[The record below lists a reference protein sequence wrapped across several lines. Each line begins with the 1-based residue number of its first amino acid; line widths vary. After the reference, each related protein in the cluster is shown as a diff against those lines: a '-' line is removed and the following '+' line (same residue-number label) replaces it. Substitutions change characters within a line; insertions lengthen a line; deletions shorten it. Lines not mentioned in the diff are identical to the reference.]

1 MTPCIDTPLPPP
13 ENGDTLRQTH
23 RPRGQAL
30 RNFGY
35 KSSLGGRLMLAI
47 ALIAGFPAATGVLG
61 WIELQDVG
69 RNQSRVVTEAIPAIS
84 EVRGVAEG
92 TSRVVATAPELAAV
106 TDEAQRAERAAYLFG
121 QTAALRE
128 RLLRQR
134 GMPDDA
140 LENALAAEEA
150 LRRALVSIDQLVRQR
165 LSLTARRDA
174 QLQAGLAAAAEL
186 TEIADTLV
194 ANAEMGASAVI
205 SSLYDIDGGAAPDPQ
220 RRLDTLDKLI
230 EVDLFQMGLMFELR
244 AHASEVG
251 LLLSRIAGV
260 RSPDEVQGLR
270 AELDQRVRVI
280 ARRLA
285 SVQDPR
291 RADRVLVL
299 LRVIGPGAAAPPET
313 APLFETAA
321 QILAVSDRIARAET
335 DLRAAALALEAA
347 ASVLADRIEANAV
360 TAGQSAEQAIVATQR
375 LYVFSVLLALVL
387 SLAVLWI
394 YVRGNLIRRLDALS
408 ARMTG
413 LAEGDLG
420 EDIRPTGPDEIGQM
434 EAAVEVFRQQAMANH
449 AFAEEREAHL
459 AELRRH
465 RSALQQLVA
474 EQTEQLR
481 GEVAAHD
488 AARDRAEAADRA
500 KSEFLA
506 MMSHEIR
513 TPMNGVLGMLRN
525 LPRDGLTPAQVARL
539 DAALASGRGLMGLL
553 NSILDYSKLDQGQA
567 AVETVAFDLAP
578 ALRDIALLM
587 APMAEEKGLRLVT
600 SLPEAALPP
609 VQGDLG
615 KLRQILFNLVSN
627 AVKFTEAGE
636 VRVAVRLVS
645 PATADPLRLR
655 FTVTDT
661 GRGIAP
667 EALERVFAPFQQEDP
682 QTARTHGGTG
692 LGLTI
697 SRRLAGLM
705 GGALSVASQPGQGAT
720 FTLDLPFG
728 AGGRRAAGGRAP
740 CGRARRRR
748 CGPWRCWWSRI
759 TPSTSR
765 WRRISWTAWATV
777 AVIAGSGEEALSLAL
792 SGFDAVLMDVSLP
805 GISGIE
811 TTRRLR
817 ALPGPAA
824 WVPVIGV
831 SAHAQPEDQAAARAA
846 GMDEVIAKPL
856 TPEMLAEALH
866 RLCDAPDIAPAV
878 AETLADLGPARTRD
892 LLALM
897 LAQLHAEAEG
907 IARALLAGQ
916 ADEVR
921 QRAHRL
927 KGAAGNFALPQLVA
941 VLARLDRR
949 APPPDPADGAGPD
962 AGRPRRGARSG
973 AVAGGAGRGR
983 GGQDS
988 GAVKT

>member
-1 MTPCIDTPLPPP
+1 
-13 ENGDTLRQTH
+13 
-23 RPRGQAL
+23 
-30 RNFGY
+30 
-35 KSSLGGRLMLAI
+35 MLAI

-335 DLRAAALALEAA
+335 DLRAAALALEGA

-465 RSALQQLVA
+465 RNELQQLVA

-567 AVETVAFDLAP
+567 EVETVAFDLAP

-728 AGGRRAAGGRAP
+728 RAAEGLPADVAFAAAP
-740 CGRARRRR
+740 PPPLRPLAVLVVEDH
-748 CGPWRCWWSRI
+748 PVNQQ
-759 TPSTSR
+759 
-765 WRRISWTAWATV
+765 V
-777 AVIAGSGEEALSLAL
+777 AQDFLDQLGHRPVIAGSGEEALSLAPA
-792 SGFDAVLMDVSLP
+792 GFDALLMDVSLP

-856 TPEMLAEALH
+856 TPEMLAQALH
-866 RLCDAPDIAPAV
+866 RLCAAPAIAPAV

-897 LAQLHAEAEG
+897 LAQLHPEAEG
-907 IARALLAGQ
+907 IAQALLAGQ

-921 QRAHRL
+921 LRAHRL

-949 APPPDPADGAGPD
+949 APPPDPAEAPALRAAARA
-962 AGRPRRGARSG
+962 AGRDLARSLAALDAAE
-973 AVAGGAGRGR
+973 AVRTAA
-983 GGQDS
+983 Q
-988 GAVKT
+988 